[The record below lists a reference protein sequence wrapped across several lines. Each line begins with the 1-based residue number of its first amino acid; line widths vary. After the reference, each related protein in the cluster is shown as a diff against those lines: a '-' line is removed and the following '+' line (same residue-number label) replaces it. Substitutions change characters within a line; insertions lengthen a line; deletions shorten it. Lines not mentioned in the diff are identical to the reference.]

1 MTDAVLEKNNGRKP
15 PLVIITGPTAVGKS
29 AASVLLA
36 KRIGAEIISADS
48 MQVYRGMDIGTAKIT
63 PEEMAG
69 VRHHLIDV
77 LEPEES
83 FDVVRFQTLAREAI
97 RQILSRG
104 KIPVLAGGTGFYI
117 QAVLYDID
125 FSEEEQDQSLR
136 RELEETA
143 ARIGIEC
150 KDTLEELVEAQPDVL
165 VLCNPLVAMPKILQ
179 TIKPIIDPART
190 TLTDVGSVKGLVREQ
205 VHAAGITDCYVGA
218 HPMTGNERSGWT
230 AANPGIF
237 DNALWALTY
246 DEYTEY
252 RRIVQV
258 AGLITR
264 GLQNSLIVIDDET
277 HDRAASLI
285 SHMPHVVSTALINQM
300 TADPDRNIAA
310 ELSAGSWRDMT
321 RVALTDPDRTC
332 AMVVENSQNVEVLLR
347 QMASRL
353 TEFADALRDDDVAA
367 IHRFFTEGQPYRDF
381 KQRLANR
388 NSGETETVF
397 TTLRIHPE
405 HWRSDFLESAKRG
418 EYIVRFTSGHHAL
431 AERHPTI

>member
-143 ARIGIEC
+143 ARIGKEAFHDLLKEVDPESAIAIPAGNVKRVVRALEYYRKNGKPISAHNLEQRQKESVYNSVYFVLTDEREKIYARIDQRVDEMIRNGLPEEVAALRERGCTKEMISMQGIGYRQIFDWLDGEC
-150 KDTLEELVEAQPDVL
+150 TLEEACERVKKETRHFAKRQLTWFRREKDVIWLEKKDFASPD
-165 VLCNPLVAMPKILQ
+165 A
-179 TIKPIIDPART
+179 
-190 TLTDVGSVKGLVREQ
+190 
-205 VHAAGITDCYVGA
+205 
-218 HPMTGNERSGWT
+218 
-230 AANPGIF
+230 
-237 DNALWALTY
+237 
-246 DEYTEY
+246 
-252 RRIVQV
+252 
-258 AGLITR
+258 
-264 GLQNSLIVIDDET
+264 
-277 HDRAASLI
+277 LI
-285 SHMPHVVSTALINQM
+285 SHMTAI
-300 TADPDRNIAA
+300 
-310 ELSAGSWRDMT
+310 
-321 RVALTDPDRTC
+321 
-332 AMVVENSQNVEVLLR
+332 MVQKGIWV
-347 QMASRL
+347 
-353 TEFADALRDDDVAA
+353 
-367 IHRFFTEGQPYRDF
+367 
-381 KQRLANR
+381 
-388 NSGETETVF
+388 
-397 TTLRIHPE
+397 PE
-405 HWRSDFLESAKRG
+405 QA
-418 EYIVRFTSGHHAL
+418 
-431 AERHPTI
+431 

>member
-1 MTDAVLEKNNGRKP
+1 M
-15 PLVIITGPTAVGKS
+15 
-29 AASVLLA
+29 
-36 KRIGAEIISADS
+36 
-48 MQVYRGMDIGTAKIT
+48 
-63 PEEMAG
+63 
-69 VRHHLIDV
+69 
-77 LEPEES
+77 
-83 FDVVRFQTLAREAI
+83 
-97 RQILSRG
+97 
-104 KIPVLAGGTGFYI
+104 
-117 QAVLYDID
+117 
-125 FSEEEQDQSLR
+125 
-136 RELEETA
+136 
-143 ARIGIEC
+143 
-150 KDTLEELVEAQPDVL
+150 L

-246 DEYTEY
+246 DEHTEY

-381 KQRLANR
+381 KQHLANR

>member
-1 MTDAVLEKNNGRKP
+1 MVEAHTPTPPAAAPVEVTSTLPAIAADGIECPQHVGIVGLGLIGGSLAVRLRSAGC
-15 PLVIITGPTAVGKS
+15 AVS
-29 AASVLLA
+29 AWNHRAHP
-36 KRIGAEIISADS
+36 
-48 MQVYRGMDIGTAKIT
+48 Y
-63 PEEMAG
+63 
-69 VRHHLIDV
+69 
-77 LEPEES
+77 
-83 FDVVRFQTLAREAI
+83 
-97 RQILSRG
+97 
-104 KIPVLAGGTGFYI
+104 
-117 QAVLYDID
+117 
-125 FSEEEQDQSLR
+125 
-136 RELEETA
+136 ETA

-347 QMASRL
+347 QMASRQIGR
-353 TEFADALRDDDVAA
+353 AHV
-367 IHRFFTEGQPYRDF
+367 
-381 KQRLANR
+381 
-388 NSGETETVF
+388 
-397 TTLRIHPE
+397 
-405 HWRSDFLESAKRG
+405 
-418 EYIVRFTSGHHAL
+418 
-431 AERHPTI
+431 

>member
-1 MTDAVLEKNNGRKP
+1 MVEAHTPTPPAAAPVEVTSTLPAIAADGIECPQHVGIVGLGLIGGSLAVRLRSAGC
-15 PLVIITGPTAVGKS
+15 AVS
-29 AASVLLA
+29 AWNHRAHP
-36 KRIGAEIISADS
+36 
-48 MQVYRGMDIGTAKIT
+48 Y
-63 PEEMAG
+63 
-69 VRHHLIDV
+69 
-77 LEPEES
+77 
-83 FDVVRFQTLAREAI
+83 
-97 RQILSRG
+97 
-104 KIPVLAGGTGFYI
+104 
-117 QAVLYDID
+117 
-125 FSEEEQDQSLR
+125 
-136 RELEETA
+136 ETA

-205 VHAAGITDCYVGA
+205 VHAAGITDCYVGT

-246 DEYTEY
+246 DEHTEY

-381 KQRLANR
+381 KQRLSNR